1 MDTEKTA
8 QPFDPASFEH
18 VPVLLNECLDGL
30 KIDPAGTYLDGTAG
44 GAGHSRQI
52 ALRLNG
58 EQGGRLISLD
68 QDPDAVQTARA
79 RLAGLPAT
87 VVQINFRYAGQAL
100 EQLGIET
107 INGALLD
114 LGVSSHQL
122 DDAARGF
129 SYRADAPL
137 DMRMSQEGET
147 AADLVNSE
155 SREEL
160 ARILRDYGEEPFAWQ
175 IAGRIVEAR
184 ETAPIETTLQLAD
197 IVASAMP
204 PAERRKNKNP
214 SRRTFQALRIAVNHE
229 LDALEEGLDT
239 IFAHL
244 APGGRLCVITF
255 HSLEDRLVKNKFRR
269 WSTACTCPP
278 EFPVCVCGGKA
289 KAKLITRKPIEANT
303 QELEENRRS
312 RSAHLRGG
320 DHHGSGSIRYD
331 RGPAQKSAAGTAQSP
346 AAGRKGRQKAAEP
359 RAGRHAARAAAGG
372 RGFAGG
378 LCGEPA
384 VERGAAGGAE
394 FSDPERQGRACER
407 AEPVYILQQCPEQPH
422 QHHKC

>member
-1 MDTEKTA
+1 MTQKEEIA
-8 QPFDPASFEH
+8 QFDPASFEH
-18 VPVLLNECLDGL
+18 IPVLLNECLDGL
-30 KIDPAGTYLDGTAG
+30 NIDPAGIYLDGTAG

-52 ALRLNG
+52 ALRLDG
-58 EQGGRLISLD
+58 TKGGRLVSLD

-100 EQLGIET
+100 EGLGIEK

-137 DMRMSQEGET
+137 DMRMSQQGET
-147 AADLVNSE
+147 AADLVNTA

-160 ARILRDYGEEPFAWQ
+160 ARILRDYGEEPYAWQ
-175 IAGRIVEAR
+175 IAGHIVEAR

-204 PAERRKNKNP
+204 PAERRKTKNP

-239 IFAHL
+239 IFDHL

-269 WSTACTCPP
+269 S
-278 EFPVCVCGGKA
+278 
-289 KAKLITRKPIEANT
+289 
-303 QELEENRRS
+303 S
-312 RSAHLRGG
+312 RSACAAARRKQSSLPESLSRPTSRNWRRTGGAVLPTCAFWKSSEPDRAPLRVRGG
-320 DHHGSGSIRYD
+320 DHYGSAS
-331 RGPAQKSAAGTAQSP
+331 
-346 AAGRKGRQKAAEP
+346 
-359 RAGRHAARAAAGG
+359 
-372 RGFAGG
+372 
-378 LCGEPA
+378 L
-384 VERGAAGGAE
+384 
-394 FSDPERQGRACER
+394 
-407 AEPVYILQQCPEQPH
+407 
-422 QHHKC
+422 

>member
-1 MDTEKTA
+1 ME
-8 QPFDPASFEH
+8 FSH
-18 VPVLLNECLDGL
+18 IPVLLQPCLDGL
-30 KIDPAGTYLDGTAG
+30 NIDPAGIYLDGTAG
-44 GAGHSRQI
+44 GAGHSREI
-52 ALRLNG
+52 AKRLTT
-58 EQGGRLISLD
+58 GRLISLD
-68 QDPDAVQTARA
+68 QDPDAVAVATEM
-79 RLAGLPAT
+79 LKGLPAQ
-87 VVQINFRYAGQAL
+87 VAQANFRDAARAPAEL
-100 EQLGIET
+100 DIPAV
-107 INGALLD
+107 NGALLD

-147 AADLVNSE
+147 AADLVNTE

-175 IAGRIVEAR
+175 IAGKIVEAR

-239 IFAHL
+239 IFEHL
-244 APGGRLCVITF
+244 ASGGRLCVITF

-289 KAKLITRKPIEANT
+289 KAKPVQALVQQHRDMLKRGRVKGLRVGLWFHRAQPPFKCLKIGMLSGWKRWNFAPFF
-303 QELEENRRS
+303 RS
-312 RSAHLRGG
+312 H
-320 DHHGSGSIRYD
+320 
-331 RGPAQKSAAGTAQSP
+331 
-346 AAGRKGRQKAAEP
+346 
-359 RAGRHAARAAAGG
+359 
-372 RGFAGG
+372 
-378 LCGEPA
+378 
-384 VERGAAGGAE
+384 
-394 FSDPERQGRACER
+394 
-407 AEPVYILQQCPEQPH
+407 
-422 QHHKC
+422 

>member
-1 MDTEKTA
+1 MASEENV
-8 QPFDPASFEH
+8 PFDPTSFEH
-18 VPVLLNECLDGL
+18 IPVLLNECLEGL
-30 KIDPAGTYLDGTAG
+30 AIDPAGTYLDGTAG

-214 SRRTFQALRIAVNHE
+214 SRRTFQALRIDVNNE
-229 LDALEEGLDT
+229 YEVLEAFMEKLPDA
-239 IFAHL
+239 L
-244 APGGRLCVITF
+244 APGGRAAILTF
-255 HSLEDRLVKNKFRR
+255 HSGEDRLVKKSMKGLYQIGIYSEYSKEVIRPSKEECIRNSRASSTKMR
-269 WSTACTCPP
+269 WAI
-278 EFPVCVCGGKA
+278 KA
-289 KAKLITRKPIEANT
+289 E
-303 QELEENRRS
+303 
-312 RSAHLRGG
+312 
-320 DHHGSGSIRYD
+320 
-331 RGPAQKSAAGTAQSP
+331 
-346 AAGRKGRQKAAEP
+346 
-359 RAGRHAARAAAGG
+359 
-372 RGFAGG
+372 
-378 LCGEPA
+378 
-384 VERGAAGGAE
+384 
-394 FSDPERQGRACER
+394 
-407 AEPVYILQQCPEQPH
+407 
-422 QHHKC
+422 

>member
-1 MDTEKTA
+1 MAFEEQ

-18 VPVLLNECLDGL
+18 IPVLLNECLTGL
-30 KIDPAGTYLDGTAG
+30 AIDPAGTYLDGTAG

-52 ALRLNG
+52 ALRLDAAK
-58 EQGGRLISLD
+58 GGRLISLD

-100 EQLGIET
+100 EQLGIEK

-137 DMRMSQEGET
+137 DMRMSQQGET
-147 AADLVNSE
+147 AADLVNTE

-160 ARILRDYGEEPFAWQ
+160 ARILRDYGEEPYAWQ
-175 IAGRIVEAR
+175 IAGKIVEAR
-184 ETAPIETTLQLAD
+184 ETAPILTTLQLAD

-214 SRRTFQALRIAVNHE
+214 SRRTFQA
-229 LDALEEGLDT
+229 
-239 IFAHL
+239 
-244 APGGRLCVITF
+244 GGRLCVITF

-289 KAKLITRKPIEANT
+289 KAKLITRKPIEADT

-312 RSAHLRGG
+312 RSAHLRVL
-320 DHHGSGSIRYD
+320 
-331 RGPAQKSAAGTAQSP
+331 
-346 AAGRKGRQKAAEP
+346 E
-359 RAGRHAARAAAGG
+359 
-372 RGFAGG
+372 
-378 LCGEPA
+378 
-384 VERGAAGGAE
+384 
-394 FSDPERQGRACER
+394 
-407 AEPVYILQQCPEQPH
+407 
-422 QHHKC
+422 KC